1 MVTRHSTVR
10 SGATKRAFIFDF
22 VRQPP
27 FVAGLREEEQVISAF
42 IAVANVKSLFMEY
55 ETRNVPF
62 VHWLKKEPWGQ
73 SSFIVRDPDGNCLC
87 FAG

>member
-1 MVTRHSTVR
+1 M
-10 SGATKRAFIFDF
+10 
-22 VRQPP
+22 
-27 FVAGLREEEQVISAF
+27 ISAF

-73 SSFIVRDPDGNCLC
+73 SSFIVRDPDGNWLC